1 MARHPVCSTYR
12 RASEKEKVEMIKVTG
27 ATLII
32 SAFLIFAADTQATP
46 WRGVIPTR
54 SGKAA
59 VRARLGKP
67 TFESQDR
74 MEFEDRLGKSVVFF
88 YTAQDT
94 TDLNISPELAGKVL
108 TIYFYPRKPAVFDRS
123 KLAHKVVAVGHGVT
137 DEGEL
142 MTSYDDGEHG
152 ISYHFKKDET
162 RVWRIVYYAPRSE
175 FAKFKTAQS
184 DNN

>member
-1 MARHPVCSTYR
+1 
-12 RASEKEKVEMIKVTG
+12 MIKVTG

-32 SAFLIFAADTQATP
+32 SAFLIFAQAAQATP
-46 WRGVIPTR
+46 WRGVTPTR
-54 SGKAA
+54 SDKRA

-88 YTAQDT
+88 YTIEDT
-94 TDLNISPELAGKVL
+94 TNLSLTPQLAGKVL
-108 TIYFYPRKPAVFDRS
+108 TIYFYPKRPAVYDRS
-123 KLAHKVVAVGHGVT
+123 KLAHKGITVGHGVT

-162 RVWRIVYYAPRSE
+162 HVWRIVYYAPRAE
-175 FAKFKTAQS
+175 FAKFKTPPPT
-184 DNN
+184 NPG